1 MRKDIKQLVNYYV
14 RKFNTRNPY
23 ELAKCLN
30 VEVQIGALGNPAG
43 CYMFLKNHKC
53 IFLNEDLDENEMRLV
68 MAHEL
73 GHAIMHRKENCY
85 FIRNKTLMLAS
96 KFEIEANTFA
106 AELLIPDDT
115 LLEYRDFTAEQ
126 FSRFFQ
132 YNQELIELKLKSCKT

>member
-30 VEVQIGALGNPAG
+30 VEVQIGTLGNQAG

-53 IFLNEDLDENEMRLV
+53 IFLNEELEENEMQLV

-85 FIRNKTLMLAS
+85 FIRNKTLLLNS
-96 KFEIEANTFA
+96 KMEIEANTFA
-106 AELLIPDDT
+106 AELLIPDV
-115 LLEYRDFTAEQ
+115 LILENPGLSESQIARLTGYNEQ
-126 FSRFFQ
+126 IMKFKH
-132 YNQELIELKLKSCKT
+132 YT